1 MRSRLGR
8 SRVPLIRSAT
18 CAVASLSIR
27 GRIGLTS
34 PPIAVLRMPCRDGP
48 PGEKHGKNALC
59 GFCLCHTMEC
69 EPSHYVVWQKAN
81 HRNRHFPM
89 IRENALIPA
98 LPHQPKTVENRV
110 VWYTDNRNRTAGT
123 RRRPGQSPWLGGGV
137 CVGGAFALTAFG
149 AVLRVGL
156 LIRLQ
161 QVVHFSLRCSCV
173 RPPLCLALPSD
184 PGVVCALEV
193 SVFCCFWSC
202 ALMRSVSV
210 AETDALVSI
219 TSLTCGSSNADHAA
233 ASANLASAFCWSALS
248 VDRSASSLEAAFRLP
263 FSCEVA
269 SSNAVTAMRFAY
281 RDARAQAGHRD
292 DADQDARP

>member
-1 MRSRLGR
+1 M
-8 SRVPLIRSAT
+8 AT
-18 CAVASLSIR
+18 
-27 GRIGLTS
+27 
-34 PPIAVLRMPCRDGP
+34 
-48 PGEKHGKNALC
+48 PGGKTWEKCIVWLL
-59 GFCLCHTMEC
+59 LCHTMEC

-98 LPHQPKTVENRV
+98 LPHQPKNR
-110 VWYTDNRNRTAGT
+110 RKSCG
-123 RRRPGQSPWLGGGV
+123 
-137 CVGGAFALTAFG
+137 
-149 AVLRVGL
+149 
-156 LIRLQ
+156 
-161 QVVHFSLRCSCV
+161 VVHGQPEPDSWNQAAPGPITMAWWWSLCWRSFCPYRLWSRSASWTADSTSV
-173 RPPLCLALPSD
+173 GRPLACAAPASDRRSAVPSD
-184 PGVVCALEV
+184 PGAVCALEV

-219 TSLTCGSSNADHAA
+219 TFLTCGSSNADHAA

-269 SSNAVTAMRFAY
+269 SSNAVTAMRFAPA
-281 RDARAQAGHRD
+281 DARAQAGHRD